1 MGKRTTVVP
10 NPLGDFDG
18 KPVLATG
25 IKITNAG
32 DGLSKALAI
41 DPVIIHHDDKI
52 YVVLETECSN
62 VAFPPVKDTNGVV
75 RLHTLKAGAA
85 TIVDA
90 ALVADVIEKQKRR
103 LADAAKEEDTM
114 GNQPMFDEDG
124 NPIDPEADV
133 EGGE

>member
-1 MGKRTTVVP
+1 MAKRTTLVP

-32 DGLSKALAI
+32 DGLSQALSV
-41 DPVIIHHDDKI
+41 DPQIIHHDQRI
-52 YVVLETECSN
+52 YVVLEAECTN

-90 ALVADVIEKQKRR
+90 ALVADVLDRQKRR
-103 LADAAKEEDTM
+103 LEEAK
-114 GNQPMFDEDG
+114 GIQQMFDENG
-124 NPIDPEADV
+124 DPLDPDADT